1 MCRVAIL
8 ITYSIVFD
16 LATEKWDILFSIY
29 IPIKIVLYKGLS
41 IRGNGNPFMKG
52 LANLY
57 VSSAKLTL
65 GRDLYLSIM
74 NLSESLRDW
83 YKHP

>member
-29 IPIKIVLYKGLS
+29 IPIKIVLCLS